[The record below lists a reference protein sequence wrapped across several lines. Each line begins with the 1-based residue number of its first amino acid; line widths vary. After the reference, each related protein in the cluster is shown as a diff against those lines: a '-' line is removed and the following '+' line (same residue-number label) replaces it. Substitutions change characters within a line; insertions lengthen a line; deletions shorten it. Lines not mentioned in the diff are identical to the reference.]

1 MLTDFACLY
10 TYEFDFPF
18 VKLFGKFVIAL
29 ISRRFYTVIFSYRSL
44 YMDHVPREGF
54 IHRLLIN
61 RRVMVIS
68 SSFYNISAIYCG
80 GQFVLVEETRV
91 LTH

>member
-1 MLTDFACLY
+1 MS
-10 TYEFDFPF
+10 FDFPF
-18 VKLFGKFVIAL
+18 VKLFGKFVITL
-29 ISRRFYTVIFSYRSL
+29 ISRRCYTVFISYRSL

-61 RRVMVIS
+61 RRVSVMVFN

-91 LTH
+91 ITH